1 MTHTYRVVGIDHEVC
16 RTLLETG
23 SLRAA
28 LMRAD
33 DAAPHW
39 HSVEVLDDT
48 DSGATVARRAMWLG
62 DEGASSGAESGCE

>member
-1 MTHTYRVVGIDHEVC
+1 MTRARCHTYRVVGIDHEVC

-28 LMRAD
+28 ILRAD
-33 DAAPHW
+33 AAAPHW

-48 DSGATVARRAMWLG
+48 DGGAMVARRSMWLG
-62 DEGASSGAESGCE
+62 DDGAKGGV